1 VRIGRALYL
10 CGGALAVSAAIAG
23 YPGWNG
29 VAIVGIGLMLV
40 GVALLGLG
48 VG

>member
-1 VRIGRALYL
+1 VRTGRALYWF
-10 CGGALAVSAAIAG
+10 GALLALGAAIAG
-23 YPGWNG
+23 FPGWNG
-29 VAIVGIGLMLV
+29 VVFIGIGLMLV